1 MANVNIAGDRT
12 SPNSQ
17 LRPHSVFQYKQLNKQ
32 KSQHPRKEWLQTCH
46 PVPLADIMMALS
58 QTLIK
63 TEEDAAMALQVSNAL
78 TQALLQYRLKN
89 VPKELTAVLST
100 ASEQINPVQSK
111 STESRPGSYNRPM
124 RPKATS
130 VVQAPA
136 QNPSSVPYPHPIS
149 AIPSQ
154 PSVSSAY
161 TNTVPSSVPTVSD
174 PLLNYT
180 NPVNPTYPT
189 DASAMPQYSRPV
201 ATSAQYPPGFS
212 YYEGQYQPPEGYQW
226 GYSAANRGGVPP
238 PPPPKE
244 DLPQPPPEN
253 QTY

>member
-1 MANVNIAGDRT
+1 MKAN
-12 SPNSQ
+12 
-17 LRPHSVFQYKQLNKQ
+17 
-32 KSQHPRKEWLQTCH
+32 
-46 PVPLADIMMALS
+46 
-58 QTLIK
+58 
-63 TEEDAAMALQVSNAL
+63 
-78 TQALLQYRLKN
+78 
-89 VPKELTAVLST
+89 
-100 ASEQINPVQSK
+100 
-111 STESRPGSYNRPM
+111 
-124 RPKATS
+124 
-130 VVQAPA
+130 VQAPA

-149 AIPSQ
+149 AATPQLSG
-154 PSVSSAY
+154 SSAY